1 MTFSARSD
9 RAAESQPSSPLSL
22 SAVPVATPALPAGRT
37 ALTADFFSF
46 QIEVNLFAIVF
57 SVEDQPFSISNPRHL
72 RHAEA
77 AFAPA
82 MRIIRN
88 NWMNFLFMPRNLGTK

>member
-57 SVEDQPFSISNPRHL
+57 SVEDQPFSISNPRQS

-77 AFAPA
+77 AFAAA

-88 NWMNFLFMPRNLGTK
+88 NWMNFFIMR